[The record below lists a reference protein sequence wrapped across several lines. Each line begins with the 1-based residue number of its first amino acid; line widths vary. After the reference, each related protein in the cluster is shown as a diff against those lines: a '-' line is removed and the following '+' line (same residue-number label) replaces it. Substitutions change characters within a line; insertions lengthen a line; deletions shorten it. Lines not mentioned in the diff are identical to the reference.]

1 MKKRFWNLKSW
12 YNAASMVI
20 VSKYFLNGNPIWQ
33 TLFVKSCFFSSWNK
47 EKRSLTLLSMSH
59 YLKFSFS
66 EKATKIWKN
75 IPLVLTLLSKK
86 KVLSKQVGD
95 FFPILW
101 PSHNVLTLMD
111 IENRSS
117 WAVPDQ
123 LTILLY
129 KLPCY
134 IPD

>member
-1 MKKRFWNLKSW
+1 MYRIRAIRNHSQIVIIHKARILRKISLEKTFLEFKEWIKI

-33 TLFVKSCFFSSWNK
+33 TLSVKSFFSSWNK

-75 IPLVLTLLSKK
+75 IPLVLTLLSKNRCFVK
-86 KVLSKQVGD
+86 TSGR
-95 FFPILW
+95 FFFQFCGL
-101 PSHNVLTLMD
+101 LTM
-111 IENRSS
+111 S
-117 WAVPDQ
+117 
-123 LTILLY
+123 
-129 KLPCY
+129 
-134 IPD
+134 